1 MKRSILSVAVA
12 AGLAAVSGHAAAAVA
27 TAADIVAIV
36 DESGSM
42 AGEHA
47 WLGTMVTS
55 LESGLQGA
63 GVTSNNYGLVGY
75 GGARPHLD
83 PHQHLVGVTEFGTA
97 TQFATATGILVTS
110 GGTEDGWAGID
121 FANTAYSYRTGI
133 AARNYILV
141 TDEDRDNTDASLS
154 YAGLLASMTS
164 TNTLLNAVVDASFGC
179 AGVTGSITGSILGI
193 DASGTGYIADGA
205 GGYTTATGCSA
216 LSGDGTTIANYVDL
230 ALATGG
236 AAWNLNLLRAGG
248 LTADSFTDAFVD
260 IKVREIQQQ
269 DPGGGTVPAP
279 ASLAL
284 LGVGLF
290 GLGIARRLKS

>member
-75 GGARPHLD
+75 GGADTHLE
-83 PHQHLVGVTEFGTA
+83 PHQHLVGGTEFGTA
-97 TQFATATGILVTS
+97 TQFATATGTLVTS

-164 TNTLLNAVVDASFGC
+164 TNTLLNAVVNASFGC
-179 AGVTGSITGSILGI
+179 ADVTGSILGI

-216 LSGDGTTIANYVDL
+216 LPGSGAGTTIANYVDL